1 MGLFLTGNRE
11 MASLDTVPS
20 VLGTT
25 PAPLGA
31 DAGTDGMAPTSLW
44 MKGVFWIALG
54 LLAWGSYGYWFR

>member
-1 MGLFLTGNRE
+1 

-31 DAGTDGMAPTSLW
+31 DTGTGDYAPTSIW

-54 LLAWGSYGYWFR
+54 LLAWGCYGYLAR